1 MEKQKIEIG
10 TLPVT
15 IRVVEV
21 GGKRMTKAVFN
32 QIPESEF
39 IDTSDTFEPHEGT
52 HYLGWVKVGDE
63 KAIIFT
69 YDNVL
74 YKYTYSRATPEK
86 QVVSEYSRSKRHKDS
101 NNEMLKNIYIQAKK
115 EYDRDYELCQQ
126 WNCAFE
132 NYLLDSQQ
140 LYIAI

>member
-1 MEKQKIEIG
+1 MEKQKIEID

-32 QIPESEF
+32 QIPEGEF
-39 IDTSDTFEPHEGT
+39 IDSFDTHEPHEGT
-52 HYLGWVKVGDE
+52 HYLGWVNTGKE

-69 YDNVL
+69 YENVL
-74 YKYTYSRATPEK
+74 YKDSYQQASVEK
-86 QVVSEYSRSKRHKDS
+86 VVETEYI
-101 NNEMLKNIYIQAKK
+101 NNKKYKNSTNETLKNIYIEAKK

-126 WNCAFE
+126 WNDAYKK
-132 NYLLDSQQ
+132 YLQDAQQ